1 MCPSVVIH
9 TINVENMYFH
19 DCTDSTR
26 DGVVPSPLRPNQSHV
41 PTFPGTG
48 NDPKVEVA
56 GRIPR
61 HEGLMK
67 RNRPLMKASTPS
79 KLSTYL
85 PKQTPCHLINIHSS
99 IEGIW

>member
-1 MCPSVVIH
+1 MFPSVVIY
-9 TINVENMYFH
+9 TIDVEKMYFH

-79 KLSTYL
+79 KLSTCL
-85 PKQTPCHLINIHSS
+85 PNRSPRHLINIHISM
-99 IEGIW
+99 